1 MHISIF
7 TSGAKMQLRTFS
19 NEGTSF
25 QGELKG
31 KTANQGKIGGGVLR
45 SILSRNGLDLIP
57 SQEEALSKATNLPD
71 SFIKEFIELA
81 KKYGKFNIT
90 SEELKSKSI
99 DWISSKYQALS
110 VIKAIEDGSKENVE
124 DALTDIRNYAGSTS
138 SISSVHLKV
147 S

>member
-1 MHISIF
+1 
-7 TSGAKMQLRTFS
+7 MQLRTFS
-19 NEGTSF
+19 NDGTSF

-57 SQEEALSKATNLPD
+57 SQKEALSKATNPPD

-81 KKYGKFNIT
+81 KKYGKFDIT
-90 SEELKSKSI
+90 SEELNSKSI